1 MTVGLP
7 NLYCIDSK
15 MDPAYCVE
23 LYLSG
28 LVEEDLLHI
37 LQLQGPLV
45 DVLLQ
50 LPEQFT
56 VDTSLHSSGKGPN
69 QFSFVSVDLSIFC
82 ILILIF

>member
-23 LYLSG
+23 VYLSG

-50 LPEQFT
+50 LP
-56 VDTSLHSSGKGPN
+56 
-69 QFSFVSVDLSIFC
+69 
-82 ILILIF
+82 